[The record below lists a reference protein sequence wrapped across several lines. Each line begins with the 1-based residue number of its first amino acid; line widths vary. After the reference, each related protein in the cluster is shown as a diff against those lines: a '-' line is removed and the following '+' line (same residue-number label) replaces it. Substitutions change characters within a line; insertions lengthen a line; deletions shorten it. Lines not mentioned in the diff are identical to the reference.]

1 MTLKLG
7 NYGVN
12 AAPCNVKKTKIWV
25 VAVKAYTQDLGMT
38 MTIEHQPSLVS
49 FDEDAVFSH
58 P

>member
-12 AAPCNVKKTKIWV
+12 VAPCNIKKTKIW
-25 VAVKAYTQDLGMT
+25 YTQDLGMT

-49 FDEDAVFSH
+49 FDKDAVFSH